1 MLYLLDVHEI
11 HAVQCAALEL
21 SWGREISKLTFNSF
35 SFYGMEIHLD
45 GHDVC
50 TYNEGTWIKL
60 LFRSSRVEMSVTIMA
75 WRVKWKAKLSFKNLE
90 IWDVLVFGHIG
101 CIQWC
106 KRKFVRIIPG
116 SDFLPAIWRIETNF
130 VKSQE
135 DKWGGWKAK
144 RWIYDKK
151 APDMLPWIQL
161 DLIKNT
167 KHSRYHN
174 TKHPMISTTT
184 FDPKT
189 PREHKRINHFLCTLR
204 SITKSLA
211 QFLFTRCPKHAETL
225 EDFKNCPLATI

>member
-151 APDMLPWIQL
+151 APDMLPWIQP

-167 KHSRYHN
+167 KHFRYETVADVPESWVWWRADFQSGSRVLKRRSDPFLSISMAYNVISCWKVAEN
-174 TKHPMISTTT
+174 TQILK
-184 FDPKT
+184 
-189 PREHKRINHFLCTLR
+189 KR
-204 SITKSLA
+204 
-211 QFLFTRCPKHAETL
+211 
-225 EDFKNCPLATI
+225 